1 MYGASSLILARCGGG
16 GSSTIISN
24 GCRGVSSRSSSSSST
39 TRRSRSNNGVLAA
52 TTSAGVACTMCHSLR
67 MTAACSASTSLHLRH
82 GCSGSGS
89 SINAAARSSLVTRS
103 SSTYTNNGQPHFG
116 NGMSPAAASTCSNGI
131 SSDCNNILP
140 RVSLNNNR
148 TIHSSSYG
156 LNTNNSIISS
166 TLLPSNT
173 FGGIMGSYL
182 GSSVA
187 SSTAFSSQEAL
198 LDPSTS
204 IASDGWTMKEL
215 AGAILFATAATAGSM
230 LLGPIDRLRGR
241 TTGGNGSGGSNNG
254 GGGGSNNGG
263 GGPVGGGE
271 QYDHSLDSHVKE
283 EEDEKKE
290 LGLGIATVPRPYEV
304 CTVHSFDQ

>member
-1 MYGASSLILARCGGG
+1 
-16 GSSTIISN
+16 
-24 GCRGVSSRSSSSSST
+24 
-39 TRRSRSNNGVLAA
+39 
-52 TTSAGVACTMCHSLR
+52 
-67 MTAACSASTSLHLRH
+67 
-82 GCSGSGS
+82 
-89 SINAAARSSLVTRS
+89 
-103 SSTYTNNGQPHFG
+103 
-116 NGMSPAAASTCSNGI
+116 
-131 SSDCNNILP
+131 
-140 RVSLNNNR
+140 
-148 TIHSSSYG
+148 
-156 LNTNNSIISS
+156 
-166 TLLPSNT
+166 
-173 FGGIMGSYL
+173 MGSYL
-182 GSSVA
+182 GSSA
-187 SSTAFSSQEAL
+187 ATSTVFSSQEAL

-271 QYDHSLDSHVKE
+271 QYDHSLDSHVTE

-304 CTVHSFDQ
+304 CKVHSFDQ